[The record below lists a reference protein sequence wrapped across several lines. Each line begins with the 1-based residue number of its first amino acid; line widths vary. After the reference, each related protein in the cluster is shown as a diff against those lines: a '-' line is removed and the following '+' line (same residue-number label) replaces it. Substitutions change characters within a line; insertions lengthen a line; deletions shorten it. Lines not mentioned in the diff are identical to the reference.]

1 MNDLI
6 IDLHKISKHYP
17 GLKAL
22 DNIDF
27 AIRRGEI
34 HCLLG
39 ENGSG
44 KTTLIKI
51 ISGIVTPE
59 PGAEILINGEQMTHL
74 SSKTAIDQGIHV
86 IYQDLALYPN
96 LTVKENIAFNRYIE
110 DGQTFV
116 KWKAVEEIARKAVAE
131 IEQTI
136 DLDRLVWSLS
146 IADQQLVEIA
156 RSLVGELKLL
166 IMDEPTSSLT
176 RKEVQVLFAVVKKLQ
191 QKGITT
197 IFVSHK
203 LNEIFEIAERVTV
216 LRDGK
221 KVGDYAP
228 QELDHNRLTFLM
240 TGQTVLHSKPEP
252 LPQKKDV
259 LLEVRHFSKRGNF
272 KDISLQLHKG
282 EILGITGLL
291 GSGRTELAL
300 ALFGMNPPE
309 TGEMFLEGRPV
320 MFHSNVAAL
329 HAGIGYVPENRM
341 LQGLIMPQAI
351 GANIIVTIL
360 DRLLQKLSLIDY
372 GKRAATIAHW
382 IKELAIKVAASPDA
396 AVMTLSGG
404 NQQKVVLAK
413 WLAANPKVLIL
424 DGPTVG
430 IDVLAKNSIHL
441 LVKKLAERGIGIIMI
456 SDEIPEVLHNCHR
469 VLIMHKGTIL
479 HECDPAETSEAELA
493 EKFNL
498 G

>member
-1 MNDLI
+1 M
-6 IDLHKISKHYP
+6 
-17 GLKAL
+17 
-22 DNIDF
+22 
-27 AIRRGEI
+27 
-34 HCLLG
+34 G

-44 KTTLIKI
+44 KSTLIKI

-59 PGAEILINGEQMTHL
+59 PGASIRINGKPVQAL
-74 SSKTAIDQGIHV
+74 SSKSALDYGIHV

-110 DGQTFV
+110 GGHSLV
-116 KWKAVEEIARKAVAE
+116 NWKNMGTIAQKALAE
-131 IEQTI
+131 IEQAI
-136 DLDRLVWSLS
+136 DIDRPVGTLS
-146 IADQQLVEIA
+146 IADQQLIEIA
-156 RSLVGELKLL
+156 RSLVGNLQLL

-176 RKEVQVLFAVVKKLQ
+176 RKEVQALFTVVKKLQ

-221 KVGDYAP
+221 KVGTYAP
-228 QELDHNRLTFLM
+228 QELDPDRLTFLM
-240 TGQTVLHSKPEP
+240 TGQTVLRSKPEP
-252 LPQKKDV
+252 LPPKKKV
-259 LLEVRHFSKRGNF
+259 LLDVRKLSKRGNF
-272 KDISLQLHKG
+272 KDISFQLHKG

-309 TGEMFLEGRPV
+309 SGEIFLEGTPV
-320 MFHSNVAAL
+320 RFPSNVAAL
-329 HAGIGYVPENRM
+329 NAGIGYVPENRM
-341 LQGLIMPQAI
+341 LQGLIMPQSI
-351 GANIIVTIL
+351 GANITVTTL
-360 DRLLQKLSLIDY
+360 TRLLQKFALLDY
-372 GKRAATIAHW
+372 AKRSAAIAHW
-382 IKELAIKVAASPDA
+382 VKELAIKIASPEA

-424 DGPTVG
+424 DEPTIG
-430 IDVLAKNSIHL
+430 IDVVAKNSIHQ
-441 LVKKLAERGIGIIMI
+441 LVKNLAERGMGIIMI

-469 VLIMHKGTIL
+469 VLIMHKGAIRSV
-479 HECDPAETSEAELA
+479 CDPEKTSEKELA